1 MAQKKTTDNE
11 TALSTQKATEIVKRK
26 RGANWM
32 RELSGESDLAQ
43 PGDNSRFLRHA
54 LASWNLPPIDISD
67 PKQVENRIGEYFQH
81 CMDNDRR
88 PQVVGLCNWLG
99 INRNTLNE
107 WLNGV
112 TRKDTHG
119 DIIKKAYS
127 ILEETWADLML
138 QNKVN
143 PAAGCFMGK
152 NWYQYADTQQIIVTP
167 NDPMRDLNAQEARQ
181 RIVDAIPVDDD
192 E

>member
-1 MAQKKTTDNE
+1 MAQKKTTDNG

-81 CMDNDRR
+81 CIDNDRR
-88 PQVVGLCNWLG
+88 PQVVGMCNWLG
-99 INRNTLNE
+99 ITRETLNT
-107 WLNGV
+107 WLRGEV
-112 TRKDTHG
+112 RSATHT

-127 ILEETWADLML
+127 ILEEAWADLML

-167 NDPMRDLNAQEARQ
+167 NDPMRDLDAQEARQ